1 MARAVRLEVQSLSFA
16 RARAHINQPLLLFS
30 DSLDVPFLSRFG
42 VEAFPLLNEAR
53 MAEESGRRKRRR
65 PTSKLASMI
74 AGDHAVYTYILTC
87 SLGLLGLAY
96 LMVAVYYIMYS
107 NP

>member
-1 MARAVRLEVQSLSFA
+1 M
-16 RARAHINQPLLLFS
+16 
-30 DSLDVPFLSRFG
+30 
-42 VEAFPLLNEAR
+42 EAFPLLNEAR

-74 AGDHAVYTYILTC
+74 AGDHAVYTYIL